1 MMATASEPLPAK
13 ATPRAGVWMSLAAL
27 AALAFAAATLAK
39 AGDGRDGI
47 GLALRVTARLG
58 FLLFWPS
65 YIAAAMATLFG
76 ERWRALTRHA
86 RVLGMSF
93 AAVLTVHLTLV
104 AWICWIGAPPPL
116 QTFVIF
122 GIGAAC
128 AYVLLASSF
137 DVVRR
142 AMGPDAWR
150 RVQSLGAG
158 YILFAF
164 AFDFF
169 RPQPLK
175 PLAFL
180 VGYLPFDLL
189 VVAGVALRLAAWWK
203 KRQKDRKST

>member
-1 MMATASEPLPAK
+1 
-13 ATPRAGVWMSLAAL
+13 MSLAAL

-116 QTFVIF
+116 QT
-122 GIGAAC
+122 
-128 AYVLLASSF
+128 
-137 DVVRR
+137 
-142 AMGPDAWR
+142 
-150 RVQSLGAG
+150 
-158 YILFAF
+158 
-164 AFDFF
+164 
-169 RPQPLK
+169 
-175 PLAFL
+175 
-180 VGYLPFDLL
+180 
-189 VVAGVALRLAAWWK
+189 
-203 KRQKDRKST
+203 